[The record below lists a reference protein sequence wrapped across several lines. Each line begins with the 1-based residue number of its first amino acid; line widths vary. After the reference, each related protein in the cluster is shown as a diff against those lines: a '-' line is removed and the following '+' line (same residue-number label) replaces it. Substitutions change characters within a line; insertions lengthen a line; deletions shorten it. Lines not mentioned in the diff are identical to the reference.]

1 MSVWVEAL
9 LLRTQT
15 IYASSHPRQRYRILS
30 LHPGED
36 AGNVRRLESCRAVV
50 RLNHLVLL
58 ATAMIR
64 ASRNSSATWKRFDTS
79 LISKGYE
86 IRDVWH
92 RQVRGRSLRL
102 LEPFIGVVGF
112 DYVITLKFQHF
123 S

>member
-1 MSVWVEAL
+1 MGRGSAL
-9 LLRTQT
+9 EHTDYLNIQ
-15 IYASSHPRQRYRILS
+15 SSKAVYGILINEHDPCPS
-30 LHPGED
+30 AIHGP
-36 AGNVRRLESCRAVV
+36 
-50 RLNHLVLL
+50 
-58 ATAMIR
+58 
-64 ASRNSSATWKRFDTS
+64 SATWKRLDTTFM
-79 LISKGYE
+79 SKGNE